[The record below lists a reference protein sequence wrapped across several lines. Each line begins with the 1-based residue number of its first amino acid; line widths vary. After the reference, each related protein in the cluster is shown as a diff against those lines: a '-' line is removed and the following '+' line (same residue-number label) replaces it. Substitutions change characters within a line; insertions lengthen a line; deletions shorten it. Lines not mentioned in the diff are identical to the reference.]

1 MFFFLLNEIL
11 ALADSC
17 TEKAA
22 NLREYKTLVLSILQ
36 LFFGTA
42 TLVIQKATHL
52 IEVCL
57 LTMFVGYDICC
68 LITLVDNDGC
78 RIMTFVANFD
88 ISGLYG
94 LSHYRTSLKGLLRGF
109 HLD

>member
-1 MFFFLLNEIL
+1 MFFFFLNEIL
-11 ALADSC
+11 ALADLC

-36 LFFGTA
+36 LLFFGTA

-52 IEVCL
+52 IDVCL

-94 LSHYRTSLKGLLRGF
+94 WSQYRTSLK
-109 HLD
+109 